1 MPLMEN
7 FTERDELNFVAKSN
21 KVNSDTVDFKEHFNY
36 EIFKYGLF
44 LKNVLSTVI
53 LPVAFL
59 TWVFWNI

>member
-21 KVNSDTVDFKEHFNY
+21 KVNSDMVDFKEHCNY

-44 LKNVLSTVI
+44 
-53 LPVAFL
+53 
-59 TWVFWNI
+59 